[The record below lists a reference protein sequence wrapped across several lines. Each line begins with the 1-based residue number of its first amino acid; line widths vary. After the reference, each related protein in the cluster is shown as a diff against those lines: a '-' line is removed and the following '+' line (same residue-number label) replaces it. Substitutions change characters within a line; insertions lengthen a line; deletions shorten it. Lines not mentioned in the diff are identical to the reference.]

1 MTLKI
6 EREGNKK
13 LKQGL
18 IDTAEK
24 IENESIKLKAVMVE
38 KMKLQRKQQFF
49 QYFYFYFK

>member
-13 LKQGL
+13 LKQEL

-38 KMKLQRKQQFF
+38 KTKLQSKQQI
-49 QYFYFYFK
+49 FY